1 MNSEDS
7 VLVNKNEY
15 ERLLEDSMFLDALEQ
30 VGVADTDIYVE
41 AQELMAEWAVQ
52 QELNNG

>member
-1 MNSEDS
+1 MSEDS

-41 AQELMAEWAVQ
+41 AQELMVEWVVE